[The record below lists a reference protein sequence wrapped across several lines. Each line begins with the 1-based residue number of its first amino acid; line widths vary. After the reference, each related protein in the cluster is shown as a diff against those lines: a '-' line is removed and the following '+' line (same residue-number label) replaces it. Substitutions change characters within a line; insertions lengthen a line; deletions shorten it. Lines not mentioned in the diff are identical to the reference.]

1 MILYPVPKSPMMI
14 NLVPVVV
21 PTPRVDHSTFGRL
34 RSRRPGPSYVPTV
47 ITDAIARIGFDAPV
61 PVRMIDGSTV
71 REGREAGEAG
81 R

>member
-1 MILYPVPKSPMMI
+1 
-14 NLVPVVV
+14 
-21 PTPRVDHSTFGRL
+21 
-34 RSRRPGPSYVPTV
+34 V